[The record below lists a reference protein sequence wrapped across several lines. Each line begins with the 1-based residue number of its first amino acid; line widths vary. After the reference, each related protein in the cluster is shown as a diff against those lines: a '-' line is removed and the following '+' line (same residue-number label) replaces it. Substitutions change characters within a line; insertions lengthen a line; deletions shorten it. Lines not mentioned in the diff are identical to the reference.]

1 MVWREGK
8 GPSLVVVIASE
19 STWRWDADEK
29 LDIYAG
35 MGVAEY

>member
-1 MVWREGK
+1 MVE
-8 GPSLVVVIASE
+8 IASE
-19 STWRWDADEK
+19 STWGWDADKK

>member
-1 MVWREGK
+1 MVE
-8 GPSLVVVIASE
+8 IASE